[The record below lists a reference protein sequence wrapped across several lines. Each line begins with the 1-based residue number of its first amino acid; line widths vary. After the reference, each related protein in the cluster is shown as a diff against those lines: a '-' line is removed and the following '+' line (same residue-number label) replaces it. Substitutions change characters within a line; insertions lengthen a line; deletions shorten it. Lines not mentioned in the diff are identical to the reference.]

1 MFQVQATEKG
11 LQVLHWAMKM
21 TGVEEMTLE
30 DFFELEDEGLVEGLG
45 SAVDYAELIIEA
57 GCKE

>member
-21 TGVEEMTLE
+21 AGIEQTTLE
-30 DFFELEDEGLVEGLG
+30 DFFELEDEGLVEILG
-45 SAVDYAELIIEA
+45 NAVDYAELIIRA
-57 GCKE
+57 S